1 MKDPRIAALRSRA
14 ERDLAISDG
23 SLRLFLRLLT
33 FFGARN
39 KAFYLDASQ
48 TCELCGLNDR
58 KTAARRLQQLVS
70 AGYLLRFGPDGCP
83 PTNSYLWGNL
93 R

>member
-1 MKDPRIAALRSRA
+1 MKDPRIAALRLRA
-14 ERDLAISDG
+14 ERDLSISDG
-23 SLRLFLRLLT
+23 SLRLLLRLLT
-33 FFGARN
+33 FFGSRN
-39 KAFYLDASQ
+39 KVFHLDSRQ
-48 TCELCGLNDR
+48 VCELCGLSDR

-70 AGYLLRFGPDGCP
+70 AGYLLKFGPDGCP